1 MEAGAIVAAVGDG
14 LAMPGASAHLCAAP
28 AAETEVPSSPGSD
41 VADQIHYPALGV
53 DLQEDVV
60 PARLI
65 DFGET
70 LVSVSRE

>member
-1 MEAGAIVAAVGDG
+1 MAAVGEG
-14 LAMPGASAHLCAAP
+14 LAMPGASAHLGATP
-28 AAETEVPSSPGSD
+28 AAETQVPRSPGSD
-41 VADQIHYPALGV
+41 VADQIHDPALGV

-60 PARLI
+60 PSRVI